1 MAYPPFNRSK
11 KTPSKLMIHEFV
23 TINEISLSPAT
34 FHSIRLERR
43 PLPTWHVDTMASARS
58 SQLWMSFHKKIG
70 LVLKHSKTISASVL
84 LKKMS
89 SVISSDKFESNTVLD
104 KMGVITIDLFFD
116 YNIQLNWYSN
126 GALIPLRSATFLKRS
141 GSAIK

>member
-1 MAYPPFNRSK
+1 
-11 KTPSKLMIHEFV
+11 
-23 TINEISLSPAT
+23 
-34 FHSIRLERR
+34 
-43 PLPTWHVDTMASARS
+43 MASARS

-141 GSAIK
+141 GRAIK